1 MSLSCALWATS
12 LHQWARRYIRVTQPA
27 RCSPEK
33 RARMRTFFADGVDK
47 MHIPWAVEGLPTL
60 LHLSLFLFFGGLVI
74 FLFNVDR
81 EVFTCVVWW
90 IGFFSGVYGL
100 ITLLPLIR
108 QDSPYYSPLS
118 VPAWFLCTS
127 IRYVTFTVLLFIDG
141 SFNTWV
147 HRYRMRDRYR
157 GWMLGGVEK
166 KAEEMA
172 SELSSKIDVRI
183 LGWTISALGDDESLE
198 KFIEAIP
205 GFFDSKLVKDL
216 REHLPDDLSTRLF
229 VALDGFVG
237 RTLSS
242 NSVIDSVKLRRLD
255 ITLSAM
261 NFIHVSHVTSIL
273 ANILFDRW
281 DQVPKT
287 IEIWHTLAPWR
298 TSNDQFTALYAQGIV
313 AKVLWTVRERD
324 DRWFELA
331 AHVYGLPERVLRDI
345 FTYDDDSGSLTI
357 LIHLTRKVFRS
368 DLRWDVL
375 GAFTEFNIRNTL
387 SGLQHDFCALWN
399 EIVQEAKN
407 QGPHSTLVC
416 VLREI
421 RHHYIALHQG
431 TDAAP
436 TAFSPSTDDSDNILW
451 QLWSYPMC
459 EIASHRPDSIAHA
472 PVPLLTQ
479 PAHSPDASPHQSTSS
494 GSTVSP
500 QVKEPSIIPGHP
512 SLSYSTKLSEIGD
525 SSQPP
530 AATSPALPVHTSPHP
545 TDTSPPA
552 AVAAAL
558 QVISPAATLPYSL
571 EGSTKRDIV
580 APCTEPDITKILSTA
595 SLPAPTPA
603 PTLVPVPASTPP
615 VLIKSLESCDAGTA
629 STFNPLL
636 PVSPIVGFSITSPP
650 PSCVSPLP
658 NAESLALLRS
668 TTPSRS
674 TDNATLPR
682 LRARGLVN
690 TGSMCFVSAVLQLL
704 VHSPPFWE
712 LFRELCDLKGQRGAG
727 VPETDGGA
735 TPLVDATLRF
745 LEEFTFK
752 EKEPPPSQQPPQ
764 QVSGWEMREEKEA
777 NKVFNVDESFEPMY
791 MYDAMKE
798 KRHLKKLL
806 VRSRATYSS
815 VVTDP
820 YWPNVYRRANSRM
833 WKSFSV
839 STSMRLMKSC
849 SRYSLLLVVTSRP
862 LLRPE

>member
-1 MSLSCALWATS
+1 
-12 LHQWARRYIRVTQPA
+12 
-27 RCSPEK
+27 
-33 RARMRTFFADGVDK
+33 
-47 MHIPWAVEGLPTL
+47 
-60 LHLSLFLFFGGLVI
+60 
-74 FLFNVDR
+74 
-81 EVFTCVVWW
+81 
-90 IGFFSGVYGL
+90 
-100 ITLLPLIR
+100 
-108 QDSPYYSPLS
+108 
-118 VPAWFLCTS
+118 
-127 IRYVTFTVLLFIDG
+127 
-141 SFNTWV
+141 
-147 HRYRMRDRYR
+147 
-157 GWMLGGVEK
+157 
-166 KAEEMA
+166 
-172 SELSSKIDVRI
+172 
-183 LGWTISALGDDESLE
+183 
-198 KFIEAIP
+198 
-205 GFFDSKLVKDL
+205 
-216 REHLPDDLSTRLF
+216 
-229 VALDGFVG
+229 
-237 RTLSS
+237 
-242 NSVIDSVKLRRLD
+242 
-255 ITLSAM
+255 
-261 NFIHVSHVTSIL
+261 
-273 ANILFDRW
+273 
-281 DQVPKT
+281 
-287 IEIWHTLAPWR
+287 
-298 TSNDQFTALYAQGIV
+298 
-313 AKVLWTVRERD
+313 
-324 DRWFELA
+324 
-331 AHVYGLPERVLRDI
+331 
-345 FTYDDDSGSLTI
+345 
-357 LIHLTRKVFRS
+357 
-368 DLRWDVL
+368 
-375 GAFTEFNIRNTL
+375 
-387 SGLQHDFCALWN
+387 
-399 EIVQEAKN
+399 
-407 QGPHSTLVC
+407 
-416 VLREI
+416 
-421 RHHYIALHQG
+421 
-431 TDAAP
+431 
-436 TAFSPSTDDSDNILW
+436 
-451 QLWSYPMC
+451 MC

-806 VRSRATYSS
+806 EGQQQDVEEFFRLYLDALDEELLALLASISGHKSATTAPGVEEHEVSQSGQTDVEKQGTMAESIESPLQRIFGGKLRSTVRALNRPDTVNIEDWQSLQLDIRHDSVHDIENALARISHLLPVELSS
-815 VVTDP
+815 SGSSEASQQVLIEALPPVLVLHIKRFLYDVAADSIVKINKPVQFAPELEIPLGIMAPIAGKFTEPVCYKLYGVLYHHGKSVGSGNYTVDVLH
-820 YWPNVYRRANSRM
+820 PNGDSGNGEAWLHIDDEV
-833 WKSFSV
+833 V
-839 STSMRLMKSC
+839 STLQHEDVFGGGGSERVDDRCVYMLFYCR
-849 SRYSLLLVVTSRP
+849 TAP
-862 LLRPE
+862 TQT